1 MSMICNQC
9 GKTIEVEGVAFCPY
23 CGAKLKTE
31 TASEPRNEEAEK
43 WVRKAQAV
51 ASYPERKKIL
61 LKGLEACPGSP
72 EIAWELLFVGEE
84 GQKKGKS
91 IDFSIIKCWILEIYR
106 KPEELSAEK
115 QESMRAQLFD
125 APELKECLKRFADPE
140 QKQKEY
146 LLRLCREFILIFL
159 EGDSQV
165 MGRLFGFSLERNK
178 EKRLAEPVSRMIER
192 MKTDEKLLPEQRE
205 QLALAMRIA
214 YLSRANGN
222 EQYLD

>member
-23 CGAKLKTE
+23 CGAKLQAE
-31 TASEPRNEEAEK
+31 TAAEPRNEEAEK
-43 WVRKAQAV
+43 WVRKAQKV
-51 ASYPERKKIL
+51 TSYPERKKIL

-72 EIAWELLFVGEE
+72 EITWELLFVGEE
-84 GQKKGKS
+84 GKKRGKS

-115 QESMRAQLFD
+115 RDSMRAQLFD

-146 LLRLCREFILIFL
+146 LLRLCGEYITIFL

-192 MKTDEKLLPEQRE
+192 MKADEKLLPEQRE
-205 QLALAMRIA
+205 QLWKAMYQA
-214 YLSRANGN
+214 YVSRSSGN
-222 EQYLD
+222 AQYLN

>member
-1 MSMICNQC
+1 MSVICNQC
-9 GKTIEVEGVAFCPY
+9 GKMIEGEGIVFCPY
-23 CGAKLKTE
+23 CGAKVQAE
-31 TASEPRNEEAEK
+31 TTSEFRNEEADK

-51 ASYPERKKIL
+51 TSYPERKKIL

-72 EIAWELLFVGEE
+72 EIAWELLFVGQE
-84 GQKKGKS
+84 GPKKGKAL
-91 IDFSIIKCWILEIYR
+91 DFSIIKCWILEIYR
-106 KPEELSAEK
+106 KPGELSAEK
-115 QESMRAQLFD
+115 QDSMRAQLFD
-125 APELKECLKRFADPE
+125 APELKACLERFADPE

-146 LLRLCREFILIFL
+146 LLRLCREYISIFL

-178 EKRLAEPVSRMIER
+178 EKRLAEPVARMIER